1 MSREMV
7 VKMVKKH
14 ILCALACGLLLSAA
28 GCEHIHEP
36 WVRNPEQ
43 LKQER
48 SRPDQAQME
57 LRDRLRAGQTDR

>member
-1 MSREMV
+1 MELL
-7 VKMVKKH
+7 
-14 ILCALACGLLLSAA
+14 ILSA

-36 WVRNPEQ
+36 WVPGRDQ

-57 LRDRLRAGQTDR
+57 LRHRLLEVQTDR